1 MLRLFKNK
9 VFLLL
14 FTTLILFVVI
24 GVTARE
30 DSRLNWVSNL
40 LNSAVSP
47 IQKAFS
53 VSAKK
58 VDSTVSFFKD
68 SKAIKEEN
76 DKLKAKIDILEKE
89 NNELKGLE
97 QKNTELRA
105 ALELK
110 NQLDQFKELGANI
123 IANDAG
129 NWFNTFTVD
138 RGTNDGVQRNST
150 VISGRGL
157 VGRVS
162 VCGPSTSKVISIIDV
177 DSTVSARVTKTGLR
191 GFVKGDIKLKDKG
204 LCRLEFVAENVDVSV
219 GDRVETSGL
228 GGYFPKGIII
238 GTIKEIRQINSELN
252 RYAIVEPAVDFERI
266 EEVFVLKNKS
276 SDKDR

>member
-1 MLRLFKNK
+1 MSTDTKGDPKFLTINK
-9 VFLLL
+9 KDDWEKGY
-14 FTTLILFVVI
+14 TDNLIFSGKMQGIRIQSGPCYRIRKAVPVKDLIGSAAIIDVVPGCPGI
-24 GVTARE
+24 LYILCSEGY
-30 DSRLNWVSNL
+30 LW
-40 LNSAVSP
+40 
-47 IQKAFS
+47 IY
-53 VSAKK
+53 
-58 VDSTVSFFKD
+58 
-68 SKAIKEEN
+68 
-76 DKLKAKIDILEKE
+76 DIERNFAEKYD
-89 NNELKGLE
+89 G
-97 QKNTELRA
+97 TEG
-105 ALELK
+105 
-110 NQLDQFKELGANI
+110 GANI